1 MLYIQD
7 KEVNLKPYLKDKKI
21 LALSD
26 TGYPYRHIKDFC
38 EVLSESVV
46 DVYVSPATTSRFLKV
61 YISYSGNKR
70 SKILKD
76 KKFLLFNKIKPKDYI
91 IVVFF
96 GSKMTKETKLLTVLA
111 QQLLIANYDIITVTE
126 QGVDYDEDSPIFRQ

>member
-1 MLYIQD
+1 MPFIQE
-7 KEVNLKPYLKDKKI
+7 KEVNLKPYLKDRKI

-26 TGYPYRHIKDFC
+26 TGYPHKHIKDFC
-38 EVLSESVV
+38 QQLSESLV
-46 DVYVSPATTSRFLKV
+46 DIYVSPATTSRFLKV
-61 YISYSGNKR
+61 YITYSGNHR

-76 KKFLLFNKIKPKDYI
+76 KKFLLFNKIKPSDYI

-96 GSKMTKETKLLTVLA
+96 GTKVTKETRMLTVLA

-126 QGVDYDEDSPIFRQ
+126 QGVDYDEDSPIFR